1 MKKILAR
8 TTVKIAALLFH
19 LGYKLD
25 RHTVKE
31 YVDILAK

>member
-8 TTVKIAALLFH
+8 ATVKIAASLFH

-25 RHTVKE
+25 RHTVKD
-31 YVDILAK
+31 YVDIITQ